1 MEARLSQTIRALR
14 RERRLTQEQLAEAM
28 GVTVG
33 AVSKWESGA
42 CTPEISLL
50 MELADFFETSVDA
63 LLGFQQQSGGLKGS
77 IERLHRLRDARDYN
91 AARHEA
97 EKTLQKYPNSF
108 EAVYEC
114 AFFFHVMG
122 MEQQDK
128 AALRRCQQLY
138 RRALELF
145 PQNQKAGVSRDS
157 LYSAIASAFLSL
169 GEEEQGL
176 ELLRQ
181 NNVEGRNDGLIGSTL
196 ACHLR
201 RYDEALPSLS
211 NAMLRMLAGLI
222 QVSFG
227 YANAFLGKGEPGQ
240 ALALT
245 TLVMDFLQGFQ
256 KPGRISLLDKMSAA
270 LWGAC
275 ALCCEKLGRRESMRE
290 YLRRAAAQARRFDA
304 APNSSVS
311 ELRFIF
317 VEGEATGFDDF
328 GRTAWEGVDRLVR
341 ENAEEYPAAAAYWEE
356 MKHEEEG

>member
-1 MEARLSQTIRALR
+1 
-14 RERRLTQEQLAEAM
+14 
-28 GVTVG
+28 
-33 AVSKWESGA
+33 
-42 CTPEISLL
+42 
-50 MELADFFETSVDA
+50 
-63 LLGFQQQSGGLKGS
+63 
-77 IERLHRLRDARDYN
+77 
-91 AARHEA
+91 
-97 EKTLQKYPNSF
+97 
-108 EAVYEC
+108 
-114 AFFFHVMG
+114 
-122 MEQQDK
+122 
-128 AALRRCQQLY
+128 
-138 RRALELF
+138 
-145 PQNQKAGVSRDS
+145 
-157 LYSAIASAFLSL
+157 
-169 GEEEQGL
+169 
-176 ELLRQ
+176 
-181 NNVEGRNDGLIGSTL
+181 
-196 ACHLR
+196 
-201 RYDEALPSLS
+201 
-211 NAMLRMLAGLI
+211 MLAGLI

>member
-1 MEARLSQTIRALR
+1 MEARLSQTIRALG

-77 IERLHRLRDARDYN
+77 IERLHRLRDARDYD
-91 AARHEA
+91 AARREA

-108 EAVYEC
+108 EAVHEC

-290 YLRRAAAQARRFDA
+290 
-304 APNSSVS
+304 
-311 ELRFIF
+311 
-317 VEGEATGFDDF
+317 
-328 GRTAWEGVDRLVR
+328 
-341 ENAEEYPAAAAYWEE
+341 
-356 MKHEEEG
+356 